1 MTSLRTVGDEFGV
14 AENLAGDVILSARRV
29 PRLIAAV
36 HEGSYY
42 AALRGRLDM
51 LLFDSY
57 QITRNL
63 S

>member
-1 MTSLRTVGDEFGV
+1 
-14 AENLAGDVILSARRV
+14 LAGDVILSARRV